1 MYLHPRIPIGLRQN
15 ALLNYGCF
23 YTIIVAMNK
32 IKMNIIL
39 TTVLVFAIGFPLSAH
54 SATTYTLN
62 LTIIDEDAT
71 TNVALY
77 DDAGDQSVSH
87 GRKKCSDTK
96 LMWLNPDP
104 ISTSDLIKYQKI
116 GNKSKIKVKND
127 SGKIVG
133 IGTLSVVGWIKD
145 RVEEDE
151 DPEIGTV
158 VYGTCTYSQ
167 KIKVSKSNFY
177 SIEFSGT
184 NVEVPSFDIALSD
197 LIKKKWKLTLTI

>member
-1 MYLHPRIPIGLRQN
+1 MNDSYVKLHSMKRLKV
-15 ALLNYGCF
+15 ALIAATALALGM
-23 YTIIVAMNK
+23 VS
-32 IKMNIIL
+32 
-39 TTVLVFAIGFPLSAH
+39 TVSSH
-54 SATTYTLN
+54 SAPSYTLN
-62 LTIIDEDAT
+62 LTIVDEDAT

-77 DDAGDQSVSH
+77 DDEGDQSASH
-87 GRKKCSDTK
+87 GRKKCSSAK

-104 ISTSDLIKYQKI
+104 ISTSDIIRYQKI

-133 IGTLSVVGWIKD
+133 IGTLSVVGWKED
-145 RVEEDE
+145 RVEENE

>member
-1 MYLHPRIPIGLRQN
+1 MNRI
-15 ALLNYGCF
+15 
-23 YTIIVAMNK
+23 K
-32 IKMNIIL
+32 ISVIL
-39 TTVLVFAIGFPLSAH
+39 TSVLALAMASTVTAH
-54 SATTYTLN
+54 SATSYTLT

-71 TNVALY
+71 TNIRLY
-77 DDAGDQSVSH
+77 DDAGDQSTKH
-87 GRKKCSDTK
+87 GVKKCSDSK
-96 LMWLNPDP
+96 VMWLNPYAS
-104 ISTSDLIKYQKI
+104 STSDLIKYQKI

-133 IGTLSVVGWIKD
+133 IGTLSTVGWKKD
-145 RVEEDE
+145 REEIDE
-151 DPEIGTV
+151 DPEIGTI

-184 NVEVPSFDIALSD
+184 NTEVPPFDIALTD

>member
-1 MYLHPRIPIGLRQN
+1 MIKL
-15 ALLNYGCF
+15 
-23 YTIIVAMNK
+23 K
-32 IKMNIIL
+32 I
-39 TTVLVFAIGFPLSAH
+39 TVVFATVLAMGLGSTVPSQ
-54 SATTYTLN
+54 SATSYTLK
-62 LTIIDEDAT
+62 LTIIDEDAA

-77 DDAGDQSVSH
+77 DDAGDQSTKH
-87 GRKKCSDTK
+87 GVKKCSDSK

-104 ISTSDLIKYQKI
+104 VSTSDILKYQKI

-133 IGTLSVVGWIKD
+133 IGTLSKVGWKKD
-145 RVEEDE
+145 RSEEDE

-167 KIKVSKSNFY
+167 SIKVTKSNFY

-184 NVEVPSFDIALSD
+184 NTEIPAFDIALSD

>member
-1 MYLHPRIPIGLRQN
+1 MIKL
-15 ALLNYGCF
+15 
-23 YTIIVAMNK
+23 K
-32 IKMNIIL
+32 I
-39 TTVLVFAIGFPLSAH
+39 TVVFATVLAMGLGSTVPAQ
-54 SATTYTLN
+54 SATSYTLK
-62 LTIIDEDAT
+62 LTIIDEDAA

-77 DDAGDQSVSH
+77 DDAGDQSTKH
-87 GRKKCSDTK
+87 GVKKCSDSK

-104 ISTSDLIKYQKI
+104 VSTSDILKYQKI

-133 IGTLSVVGWIKD
+133 IGTLSKVGWIKD
-145 RVEEDE
+145 RAEEDE
-151 DPEIGTV
+151 DPEIGTI

-167 KIKVSKSNFY
+167 KIKVFKSNFY

-184 NVEVPSFDIALSD
+184 NTEIPAFDISLSE